1 MEVQGNVQQL
11 SMTYV
16 WKCKRTCS
24 SKAWRMCG
32 SARERTAW
40 LRSQWTLTSHPTP
53 PHPPTH
59 PHTQNIHTRMA
70 SYWYWR
76 HVSTFC
82 WHALVASFFNIFQH
96 LESFRIIL
104 IYLLNLFFVQFFP
117 SFSIDL
123 LVFPS
128 PFCVVQVRCS
138 LSAAMRYAIDAHDAV
153 ESGGRGLLCE
163 LATSSPMAHMPAV
176 KELAA
181 VGGTWEWRF
190 PNSWGYPI

>member
-1 MEVQGNVQQL
+1 M
-11 SMTYV
+11 S
-16 WKCKRTCS
+16 
-24 SKAWRMCG
+24 
-32 SARERTAW
+32 
-40 LRSQWTLTSHPTP
+40 
-53 PHPPTH
+53 
-59 PHTQNIHTRMA
+59 
-70 SYWYWR
+70 
-76 HVSTFC
+76 
-82 WHALVASFFNIFQH
+82 QH
-96 LESFRIIL
+96 LESFRFIL

-117 SFSIDL
+117 SFSIGL

-138 LSAAMRYAIDAHDAV
+138 LSAAMRYAIDAHNAV

-190 PNSWGYPI
+190 PNSWGYPIKVSSIVDWDLPIQPFSYWGSLEICGNPYLS